1 MDHDK
6 IEACYCVSFLKS
18 TSESKNLR
26 NDLQKEWLHLVI
38 VCFSLTLVLLR
49 KP

>member
-6 IEACYCVSFLKS
+6 IEASYCVSFLKS
-18 TSESKNLR
+18 TSESKKLS
-26 NDLQKEWLHLVI
+26 DLQKEWLHLVI
-38 VCFSLTLVLLR
+38 VCFSSTLVLLR